1 MMFSFTSSSTTSH
14 KSNKP
19 RLYIALYARPKH
31 PSSPHFALL
40 VAPKS
45 SIRLPTTIP
54 IFKFHVKNTL
64 LVNEDGVPSSPWR
77 METEDFV
84 DLRGERNLLVLVMVG
99 KVLVGVD
106 EVERCLRGVKIV
118 QEGEQGEGSEERFSC
133 VTWSKHALGV
143 LKDKGLDS
151 REWRACQFGICL
163 RRRKGLYK
171 IHETGRPKLNKLGMF
186 GS

>member
-1 MMFSFTSSSTTSH
+1 M
-14 KSNKP
+14 
-19 RLYIALYARPKH
+19 
-31 PSSPHFALL
+31 
-40 VAPKS
+40 
-45 SIRLPTTIP
+45 
-54 IFKFHVKNTL
+54 
-64 LVNEDGVPSSPWR
+64 NEDGVPSSPWR

-143 LKDKGLDS
+143 LKDKGLVS
-151 REWRACQFGICL
+151 GVLGWGEVEKTVREFAAKKKADGRWDVGFQGVAGVPVWNML
-163 RRRKGLYK
+163 EKKEGL
-171 IHETGRPKLNKLGMF
+171 I
-186 GS
+186 